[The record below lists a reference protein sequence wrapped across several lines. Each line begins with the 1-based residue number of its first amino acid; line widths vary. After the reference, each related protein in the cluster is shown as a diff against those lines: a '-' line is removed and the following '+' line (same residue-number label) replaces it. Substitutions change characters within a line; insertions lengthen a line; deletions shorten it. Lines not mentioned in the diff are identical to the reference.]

1 MYTDFYFETPS
12 IYTLKQII
20 IYYKKELAENSE
32 SCQDSE

>member
-20 IYYKKELAENSE
+20 IYYKKRVGRE
-32 SCQDSE
+32 